1 VAKINS
7 TRDFYVYVHRR
18 ATDGSV
24 FYVGKGTA
32 DRAWVKSSRKNSHW
46 HRIVAKYGRTVEI
59 VQYGM
64 QEWWALEFECEL
76 IASYGRNKLANFTD
90 GGEGSSGSSH
100 SDETKYKLSILA
112 KNRSIEYRSKISK
125 ALTGKKASDITRKK
139 LSDAHIGMKR
149 TKESILKSTLF
160 HTGSKRS
167 QLTKDRIKAKK
178 SIIEHTN
185 ARKIK
190 CLTTG
195 SIFES
200 AKNAALWLVL
210 NGREKAKGC
219 GITQCLSGKS
229 KTAYGHCWEYA

>member
-1 VAKINS
+1 MAKTDS

-18 ATDGSV
+18 ATDGRV

-32 DRAWVKSSRKNSHW
+32 DRAWLKSSRKNSHW

-76 IASYGRNKLANFTD
+76 ISFYGKSNLANFTD
-90 GGEGSSGSSH
+90 GGEGSSGFLH
-100 SDETKYKLSILA
+100 SDKTKHKLSMLA
-112 KNRSIEYRSKISK
+112 KNRSIEYKSKLSK
-125 ALTGKKASDITRKK
+125 ALIGKKASDATRKK
-139 LSDAHIGMKR
+139 LSDSHIGMKR
-149 TKESILKSTLF
+149 TKESILKTSLF

-167 QLTKDRIKAKK
+167 QLTKDRMKSTK
-178 SIIEHTN
+178 SIIGNTN

-195 SIFES
+195 NIFDS

-229 KTAYGHCWEYA
+229 KKAYGHCWEYA